1 MSRTVKFYNTL
12 TRQLENFEPIIDG
25 QVSLYSCGPTV
36 YSTPH
41 IGNMRAYSFVDL
53 LVRFLVENNYKVN
66 NLINITDVGHLT
78 SDADE
83 GDDKMEKAAKAK
95 KISAYDIA
103 EHYTNTFYRYIDL
116 LNIRK
121 PNMFPK
127 ATNHINEQIDMI
139 KELEE
144 KGFTYLT
151 KDGVYFDTSKFDSYA
166 ELSRLDINGL
176 REGERVD
183 FGEKRNKT
191 DFALWKFSPINE
203 QRDMEWESPWGK
215 GFPGWHIE
223 CSAMARKHL
232 GDQIDIHTGGID
244 HIPIHHTNEIAQT
257 ESITNKKFVNYWM
270 HVNFLQLLPEEE
282 QNVPEDP
289 DAEIKM
295 SKSKG
300 TAYTVDQIIEKG
312 YDPLIL
318 KFFYL
323 SGHYRNELK
332 FNFSILDNQKQ
343 AFQKLRN
350 KVYEMKMSEWGNG
363 VILTPNEYSNKF
375 LDILSNDLDTP
386 NAFAYF
392 YEVLNNKDILISDK
406 LTLISTFDNITGLN
420 LLSYSPNSNFPENIK
435 KLAEERLLA
444 RKLKHWEHSD
454 ILRDE
459 IKSLGYDIKDD
470 KDGYTLSKI

>member
-1 MSRTVKFYNTL
+1 MNKEIKFYNTL
-12 TRQLENFEPIIDG
+12 TRELEIFKPMKDG
-25 QVSLYSCGPTV
+25 EVSLYSCGPTV

-53 LVRFLVENNYKVN
+53 LVRTLKANKYKVK

-78 SDADE
+78 SDADD
-83 GDDKMEKAAKAK
+83 GDDKMEKAAKQTK
-95 KISAYDIA
+95 QSAYDIA
-103 EHYTNTFYRYIDL
+103 ENYTQIFYRYLDE
-116 LNIRK
+116 LNIQK
-121 PNMFPK
+121 PTMFPK
-127 ATNHINEQIDMI
+127 ATNHIDEQISMI

-144 KGFTYLT
+144 KGYTYIT
-151 KDGVYFDTSKFDSYA
+151 KDGVYFDTSKFDAYA
-166 ELSRLDINGL
+166 ELSRLDIDGL

-203 QRDMEWESPWGK
+203 KREMEWESPWGK

-232 GDQIDIHTGGID
+232 GDKIDIHTGGID

-257 ESITNKKFVNYWM
+257 EAVTGETFVNYWM
-270 HVNFLQLLPEEE
+270 HVNFLQLLPEIEE
-282 QNVPEDP
+282 EKDS

-300 TAYTVDQIIEKG
+300 TAYTLDQIIEKG

-332 FNFSILDNQKQ
+332 FNFSILENQKN
-343 AFQKLRN
+343 AFQKLQN
-350 KVYEMKMSEWGNG
+350 KVYEMKSSEWGNG
-363 VILTPNEYSNKF
+363 LNMNWNSYSDEF
-375 LDILSNDLDTP
+375 LNIINIDLDTP
-386 NAFAYF
+386 KAFAYF
-392 YEVLNNKDILISDK
+392 YEILNNKNIKAQDKFPLIFM
-406 LTLISTFDNITGLN
+406 FDNITGLK
-420 LLSYSPNSNFPENIK
+420 LMDYSPNKDFPENVK
-435 KLAEERLLA
+435 ALAEERLLA
-444 RKLKHWEHSD
+444 RKNKHWEHSD
-454 ILRDE
+454 SLRKE
-459 IKSLGYDIKDD
+459 INDLGYNIKDE
-470 KDGYTLSKI
+470 KDGYLLSKI